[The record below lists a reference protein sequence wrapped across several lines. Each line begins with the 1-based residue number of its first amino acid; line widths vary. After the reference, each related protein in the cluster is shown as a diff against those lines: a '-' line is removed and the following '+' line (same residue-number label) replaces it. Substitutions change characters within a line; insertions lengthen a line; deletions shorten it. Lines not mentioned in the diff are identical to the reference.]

1 MGGDFIKTLIDKLY
15 IENDLSLEELEI
27 LLENLD
33 ENMRDYL
40 IEKAYIVRKKNYG
53 DDVFFRGLLEISNI
67 CKCNCFYCGIRA
79 ENKKVERYYLDVE
92 EIIKRSQYGYELG
105 YRTFVL
111 QGGENSIYSDDK
123 LEYIIKTLKEKYS
136 DIAIT
141 LSLGERDYNSLERL
155 YKAGADRYLL
165 RHETINKELYQRLH
179 PGMSYENRI
188 DTLMNLKKI
197 GYQVGTGFLIGLPTL
212 SLKDYAKDLV
222 FIKRLNPHMVG
233 IGPFIPQKDTPL
245 KDEVGGN
252 SYDTITLLAILRLLI
267 PDLLLPA
274 TTALVTIDENG
285 REKAFKAGANVIMPN
300 LSPIECRKLYSLYDG
315 KKISGD
321 ESAEEKKNI
330 EIKIKE
336 SGFIPQFKKG
346 DNLRWKRR

>member
-1 MGGDFIKTLIDKLY
+1 MGGGFIKSLIDKLY
-15 IENDLSLEELEI
+15 MEHNLTLGELEY

-33 ENMRDYL
+33 EDMREYL
-40 IEKAYIVRKKNYG
+40 IEKAYIVRKENYG
-53 DDVFFRGLLEISNI
+53 DDVFFRGLIEISNI
-67 CKCNCFYCGIRA
+67 CRCNCHYCGIRA
-79 ENKKVERYYLDVE
+79 DNKKVERYFLKRD
-92 EIIKRSQYGYELG
+92 EIIERCVYGYELG
-105 YRTFVL
+105 YRTFVF
-111 QGGENSIYSDDK
+111 QGGENYIYSDED
-123 LEYIIKTLKEKYS
+123 LEYIILDLKKRYS

-141 LSLGERDYNSLERL
+141 LSLGERGYSSLERL

-165 RHETINKELYQRLH
+165 RHETINKSLYEKLH
-179 PGMSYENRI
+179 PNMSYRNRI
-188 DTLMNLKKI
+188 DTLSDLKEI

-212 SLKDYAKDLV
+212 KLKDYAKDLI
-222 FIKRLNPHMVG
+222 FIKTLNPHMVG

-274 TTALVTIDENG
+274 TTALVTVDENS
-285 REKAFKAGANVIMPN
+285 REKAFRAGANVIMPN
-300 LSPIECRKLYSLYDG
+300 LSPMECRKLYNLYDG
-315 KKISGD
+315 KKILGD

-330 EIKIKE
+330 EIKIRE
-336 SGFIPQFKKG
+336 SGFIPVLKKG